1 MDKSLQIKKQLV
13 SEHQETR
20 ELGLKSFLE
29 APEASEFFV
38 KIAELIRKEVMIS
51 GVPSADVVN
60 SSLHNSLVQLVPE
73 LMRLSDSLVQT
84 IKRYEPERDGSLWDF
99 LYLQRLEPLLQSIHV
114 KSYYE
119 TDSVRLWTLGQ
130 KVFGS
135 YPKTVEFFENI
146 KQVVKEQVEHSRSS
160 DQAIEGK
167 VFFNEL
173 YDKALDSLKAD
184 RSLADFLRKY
194 DPIQGFTLW
203 DFILNGRIKPGLMGW
218 ARDEREKPKPRTWD
232 SSEDLGAQQTSH
244 VHFDV
249 DEDDRSFESRLMSF
263 YSTLGE
269 NHRELLLLDFWGLLS
284 AVQRDLLREK
294 IVERGIANRVQ
305 QRRAETKSAMY
316 AEITAAISQGELKLE
331 IDRRDQGIKYLEV
344 EGAAAAHVCA
354 ARIQGE
360 KKKSFAIQFEK
371 KNGLQGLH
379 KEGGRGD
386 LRLGSKSL
394 PAAWFRW
401 PKKVL
406 YEMCRIASE
415 KKISKDSFEKEYYT
429 YFPLSV
435 IYPDYRPRTGAPKLI
450 NESLWILK
458 EFGVLCQNQAF
469 HYKAYLSKQK
479 DLESLKQSLGM
490 ADKDIANILSLSV
503 ANVRQM
509 RHRQRQDMQENVDVS
524 QLGYRSGT
532 IQESPSAV
540 DVVCI
545 DYKD

>member
-1 MDKSLQIKKQLV
+1 LDKSLQIKKQLV

-38 KIAELIRKEVMIS
+38 KIEELICREVMIS
-51 GVPSADVVN
+51 GVPSSEVV
-60 SSLHNSLVQLVPE
+60 SSNLHKSLTQLVPE

-99 LYLQRLEPLLQSIHV
+99 LYLQRLEPRLQSIHV

-119 TDSVRLWTLGQ
+119 TDSVRLWKLGQ

-135 YPKTVEFFENI
+135 YPKTVRFYENI

-173 YDKALDSLKAD
+173 HDKALDSLKAD
-184 RSLADFLRKY
+184 RSLAEFIRKY
-194 DPIQGFTLW
+194 DPTQSFTLW
-203 DFILNGRIKPGLMGW
+203 DFLLNGRIKPGLMGW

-232 SSEDLGAQQTSH
+232 SSEDLDAQQTSQ
-244 VHFDV
+244 VNFDV
-249 DEDDRSFESRLMSF
+249 DEDERSFQNQLMTF
-263 YSTLGE
+263 FSTLGE
-269 NHRELLLLDFWGLLS
+269 NHRELFLLDFWGLLS
-284 AVQRDLLREK
+284 TSQRDLLREK
-294 IVERGIANRVQ
+294 IVERGIANRVE

-316 AEITAAISQGELKLE
+316 AEITAAISRGELKLE
-331 IDRRDQGIKYLEV
+331 TDRRDQGSKYLEL

-360 KKKSFAIQFEK
+360 KKKLFAIQFEK
-371 KNGLQGLH
+371 KNGLQKLH
-379 KEGGRGD
+379 KEGGQGD
-386 LRLGSKSL
+386 LLLGSKSL

-401 PKKVL
+401 PRKVL
-406 YEMCRIASE
+406 YDMCRIASE
-415 KKISKDSFEKEYYT
+415 KKISKDSFEREYYT

-435 IYPDYRPRTGAPKLI
+435 IYPDHRPLTGAPKVI

-469 HYKAYLSKQK
+469 HYKAYLSKQQ
-479 DLESLKQSLGM
+479 DLEALKQRLGM
-490 ADKDIANILSLSV
+490 ADADIANILSLSV

-509 RHRQRQDMQENVDVS
+509 RHRQRQNMQANVDLS
-524 QLGYRSGT
+524 QLGYRAGAG
-532 IQESPSAV
+532 QESPSAV

-545 DYKD
+545 DYKN